1 MRWQI
6 VAAMGLFAS
15 VPVAAQPAPA
25 PPAAERV
32 RQAAAALAEVDEPRI
47 LREPEYAGTIADH
60 LLVLQAAPGNDAQR
74 RAWLDR
80 ILVYVL
86 AVAGRH
92 DQAEAAA
99 DVVLRTQSANPAIW
113 EYALFAARRA
123 KKWPRAA
130 TLVERALAGLPAEGW
145 QAVLSP
151 SGIASLLRDMRVDG
165 DRATPPRIAEVLLGA
180 GWPGGAAAPSSSD
193 WLRELVIER
202 ALERGDIDAA
212 RRSAAQVAGLDTVLR
227 LVRNRRFD
235 LLHEGADRNALVR
248 AAIDREDRSTAERL
262 AAAPEETERLVARVG
277 FLRGIGRNREV
288 LDLTLPLM
296 GEVRIVATRH
306 ERAPWLVNEAAFA
319 LIATGAAGEAA
330 ELMRPL
336 FAMDIEANSELVNTS
351 INFVSILWQ
360 AGQSEEA
367 LQRADMFMAESA
379 DFASDYGEMWVAANA
394 VCAATDLRRTA
405 VAGSWLARAAPIA
418 ESNPSAMLQALLC
431 REDYAAAERVLLA
444 ALNHENHRGS
454 AILWLQDYE
463 PQPQAARADRLR
475 QAFRTLRERPAVAA
489 AFARLGH
496 RLRLPIPAD
505 TYGWY

>member
-6 VAAMGLFAS
+6 VAAMGLFLSA
-15 VPVAAQPAPA
+15 PIAAQRAPD
-25 PPAAERV
+25 PPAAERL
-32 RQAAAALAEVDEPRI
+32 RQAEEALAGVDEPRM

-60 LLVLQAAPGNDAQR
+60 LLVLQAAPGNNAQR

-80 ILVYVL
+80 IVVYGL
-86 AVAGRH
+86 AAAGRH
-92 DQAEAAA
+92 DQAQVAA
-99 DVVLRTQSANPAIW
+99 DALLRTQSANG
-113 EYALFAARRA
+113 ESYEFALFAARRA
-123 KKWPRAA
+123 KNWARVA

-145 QAVLSP
+145 QAAISP
-151 SGIASLLRDMRVDG
+151 RTIASLMRDMRADG
-165 DRATPPRIAEVLLGA
+165 DRATPARIAEVLLGTN
-180 GWPGGAAAPSSSD
+180 WPGGTLEPSSSD

-212 RRSAAQVAGLDTVLR
+212 RRSATQVAGLGTVLR
-227 LVRNRRFD
+227 LVTDRRFD
-235 LLHEGADRNALVR
+235 RLHEGADRNAAVR

-262 AAAPEETERLVARVG
+262 AAAPEETGRLVDRVG
-277 FLRGIGRNREV
+277 FLRSIGRNREV

-296 GEVRIVATRH
+296 SEVRIVAGRH

-367 LQRADMFMAESA
+367 LQRADTFMAENA
-379 DFASDYGEMWVAANA
+379 DHASDYGEMWVAANA

-405 VAGSWLARAAPIA
+405 VAESWLARAAPIA

-431 REDYAAAERVLLA
+431 REDFAAAERVLLA
-444 ALNHENHRGS
+444 ALDNEDHRSS

-463 PQPQAARADRLR
+463 PQPQAARTDRLR

-489 AFARLGH
+489 VFARLGH
-496 RLRLPIPAD
+496 RLRLPMPAVS
-505 TYGWY
+505 YGWY